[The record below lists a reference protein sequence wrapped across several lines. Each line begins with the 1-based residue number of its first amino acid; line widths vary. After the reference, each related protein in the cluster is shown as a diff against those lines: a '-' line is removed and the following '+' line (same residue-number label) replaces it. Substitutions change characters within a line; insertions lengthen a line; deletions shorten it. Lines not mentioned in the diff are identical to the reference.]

1 MTGTRTASVTADCA
15 RCVPNA
21 PLLVGVIHCE
31 AKIAIVG
38 KAHGQLVFFVPF

>member
-21 PLLVGVIHCE
+21 QLFVGLFI
-31 AKIAIVG
+31 AKQKSPFQIV
-38 KAHGQLVFFVPF
+38 